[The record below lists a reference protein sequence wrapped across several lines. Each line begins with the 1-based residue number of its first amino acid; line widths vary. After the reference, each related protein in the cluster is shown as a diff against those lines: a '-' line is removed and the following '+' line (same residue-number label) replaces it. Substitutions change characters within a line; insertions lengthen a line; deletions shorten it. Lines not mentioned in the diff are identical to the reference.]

1 DNVKIETSTKSDLSA
16 KAFVMKHQLRH
27 QWTLWY
33 LDNDRNK
40 SWEEKQNE
48 VSTFDTVEDFWSL
61 YNEIKLASEL
71 QPGNDY
77 SLFKN
82 NIRPMWEDPAN
93 ANGGRWILSMY
104 TPQQL
109 SSLNNLWLN
118 VMLCL
123 IGECVDYA
131 DDINGAVVSIRPRT
145 AKISIWTADCTNRD
159 AILGIG
165 LVLRGC
171 LELPSDIE
179 MCYGKHEDTANHSSN
194 KSIVLP
200 LQN

>member
-1 DNVKIETSTKSDLSA
+1 MLSTSENNNMKMEPATLSSPTK
-16 KAFVMKHQLRH
+16 HPLRN

-48 VSTFDTVEDFWSL
+48 VSTFDTVEDFWNL
-61 YNEIKLASEL
+61 YNMIKYASEL

-82 NIRPMWEDPAN
+82 NIRPMWEDAAN
-93 ANGGRWILSMY
+93 ANGGRWILSM
-104 TPQQL
+104 TQQQL
-109 SSLNNLWLN
+109 GNLDDLWLN

-123 IGECVDYA
+123 IGECLEYS

-145 AKISIWTADCTNRD
+145 VRISIWTADSNNQD
-159 AILGIG
+159 AIVGIG
-165 LVLRGC
+165 LILKQY
-171 LELPSDIE
+171 LQLPSDIE
-179 MCYGKHEDTANHSSN
+179 MYYGKHEDTANKVTN
-194 KSIVLP
+194 KSLSLHV
-200 LQN
+200 